1 MRFLRW
7 LGRNLASLILSL
19 LLAIVI
25 WTSAVTSNNPNI
37 EAELTIPLEVIQQAT
52 DIAIVDPLPETV
64 ILKILAPESII
75 QQLEEDNPITAYID
89 LTDIEAGT
97 YRFPVQVRIP
107 DELKPINILEQ
118 SHKQLELKVSNL
130 ISKIFTISIQV
141 EGEPAIGYKTSGLDW
156 DEVLATVK
164 GQETKVNDVAS
175 VVGILDIS
183 DASGTISEELT
194 LQARDKNGDLVDAIT
209 LTPDTVRVN
218 QIISLQGGYRNVAVN
233 VITEGIVEPG
243 YRFTSITPAP
253 PTVMVFSEDPQLVE
267 QLPGYVNTKPLD
279 LTGVNGYLETILEFD
294 LPDGIIVVG
303 DPTVLVQVNVTALI
317 TSMTISREIEV
328 IGLLPGLSAVVS
340 PLQVSVLVSGP
351 VPVLDNL
358 TLRDIRVIV
367 DLTNLGIGVHTVT
380 PTVEILPEDVIWDDI
395 SPTTVEIV
403 IEQGSTS
410 TTVP

>member
-7 LGRNLASLILSL
+7 LGRNLTSLILSL

-25 WTSAVTSNNPNI
+25 WTSAVTSTNPNI
-37 EAELTIPLEVIQQAT
+37 ETELTIPLEVIQQAT
-52 DIAIVDPLPETV
+52 DIAIVDPLPQTV
-64 ILKILAPESII
+64 TLKILAPESII
-75 QQLEEDNPITAYID
+75 LQLEEDNPITAYIN
-89 LTDIEAGT
+89 LTDIVAGT
-97 YRFPVQVRIP
+97 YRFLVQVSIP
-107 DELKPINILEQ
+107 DQLKPIRILEQ
-118 SHKQLELKVSNL
+118 SPKQLELKVSNL

-141 EGEPAIGYKTSGLDW
+141 EGEPATGYKTSGLDW
-156 DEVLATVK
+156 DEVLATVT
-164 GQETKVNDVAS
+164 GQEMKVDAVAA

-183 DASGTISEELT
+183 DANGTVSEEIT
-194 LQARDKNGDLVDAIT
+194 LQARDKNGELVDAIK
-209 LTPDTVRVN
+209 LTPDTVRVD
-218 QIISLQGGYRNVAVN
+218 QVISLQGGYRNVAVN
-233 VITEGIVEPG
+233 VTTEGFVEPG

-253 PTVMVFSEDPQLVE
+253 PTVMVFSENPQLVE

-279 LTGVNGYLETILEFD
+279 LTGVDGYLETILELD
-294 LPDGIIVVG
+294 LPDGITVVG
-303 DPTVLVQVNVTALI
+303 DPTVLVQVNVTALV
-317 TSMTISREIEV
+317 TTMSISREIEI

-340 PLQVSVLVSGP
+340 PRQVSVQVSGP
-351 VPVLDNL
+351 VPILDNL

-380 PTVEILPEDVIWDDI
+380 PTVEILPEDVIWEDI

>member
-7 LGRNLASLILSL
+7 LGRNLTSLILSL

-25 WTSAVTSNNPNI
+25 WTSAVTSTNPNI
-37 EAELTIPLEVIQQAT
+37 EAELTVPLEVIQQAT

-64 ILKILAPESII
+64 TLKILAPESII
-75 QQLEEDNPITAYID
+75 QQLEEDNPIIAYID
-89 LTDIEAGT
+89 LADIEAGT

-107 DELKPINILEQ
+107 DELKPIEILEQ

-141 EGEPAIGYKTSGLDW
+141 EGEPAIGYKTSGLEW
-156 DEVLATVK
+156 DEVLATVT

-194 LQARDKNGDLVDAIT
+194 LQARDKDGDLVDAIT

-253 PTVMVFSEDPQLVE
+253 PTVMVFSENPQLVE

-294 LPDGIIVVG
+294 LPEGITVVG

-317 TSMTISREIEV
+317 TSMTISREIEI

-380 PTVEILPEDVIWDDI
+380 LTVEILPEDVIWEDI